1 MILTRPVAYEQR
13 RMKKPKRRK
22 RKKPNRNRSRLRLER
37 TAKVRLPLRLLPK
50 KEPELA
56 KRAKRRKREERM
68 KPKLVERGRRPKN
81 LRLSPLPMARRRLV
95 KRVLVAR

>member
-68 KPKLVERGRRPKN
+68 KPKLGRRPKT